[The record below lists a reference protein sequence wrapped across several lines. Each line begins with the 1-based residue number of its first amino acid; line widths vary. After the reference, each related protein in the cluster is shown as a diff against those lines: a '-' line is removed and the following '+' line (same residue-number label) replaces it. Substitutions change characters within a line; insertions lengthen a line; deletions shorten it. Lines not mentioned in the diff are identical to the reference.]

1 MTAETILAGLSE
13 PTSMPVY
20 NEQDDDTEDD
30 FDNLLSRQNNT
41 STWDED

>member
-1 MTAETILAGLSE
+1 
-13 PTSMPVY
+13 MPVY
-20 NEQDDDTEDD
+20 NEQGDDTEDD